1 MEELIKF
8 IDKILGYKTWSER
21 RKIDALLEYDCG
33 LYTNLGLESTKKERT
48 ETKRKS
54 RAIYK
59 AIKAIDK
66 KEGDRFLYHLDKE

>member
-1 MEELIKF
+1 MEKLIKF
-8 IDKILGYKTWSER
+8 IDKVLGYKTWSER

-66 KEGDRFLYHLDKE
+66 EEGDRFLYHLDKE

>member
-8 IDKILGYKTWSER
+8 IDKILGYKTWSDR
-21 RKIDALLEYDCG
+21 RKIDALLEYDCV